1 MTVPTRRATVLMA
14 VCAAVA
20 LGIGVLM
27 RPAPTTLPRTGT
39 GDAALAALGRDVV
52 RPDRPV

>member
-1 MTVPTRRATVLMA
+1 MTVPTRRTTVLMA

-39 GDAALAALGRDVV
+39 GDATLAALGRDVV